1 MSRADSSKLPFPVR
15 FRMLRAI
22 ESEWRFVRFFA
33 LLLTAAL
40 SFGSYRSAV
49 RRAVAQALCFAA
61 GEALPGY
68 ALFSALF
75 AAVTTHI
82 VAVSAASYGLSHL
95 ALEGVVRVFV
105 VELLPL
111 AAALFVAMRSGLA
124 VLDHLAGLRA
134 HGEPLAVG
142 EAFLRI
148 VLPGFIGNLFATLL
162 LTLAS
167 SLIALLVAYL
177 IVYGLTP
184 WGIAG
189 FSRLVGQVFD
199 PVTLPGFLLKT
210 VLFGLAVG
218 AAPATVALDT
228 PRRAAAGSEMRVMA
242 RLFLS
247 LVLIEGASLI
257 VLHL

>member
-1 MSRADSSKLPFPVR
+1 MFPPFPLSAWQRLVR
-15 FRMLRAI
+15 DIGR
-22 ESEWRFVRFFA
+22 EWRFVRFAA
-33 LLLTAAL
+33 LLLAAATTPAT
-40 SFGSYRSAV
+40 YRPAV
-49 RRAVAQALCFAA
+49 RRAVAQAVCFSA
-61 GEALPGY
+61 GQALPGY
-68 ALFSALF
+68 ALLSVLA

-95 ALEGVVRVFV
+95 ALEGLVRVFV

-124 VLDHLAGLRA
+124 VLDHLAALRA
-134 HGEPLAVG
+134 RGERLASG
-142 EAFLRI
+142 EAFLDV

-167 SLIALLVAYL
+167 SLLALATAYL
-177 IVYGLTP
+177 VVYGLTP
-184 WGIAG
+184 SGIAG
-189 FSRLVGQVFD
+189 FSRLIGQVFD

-210 VLFGLAVG
+210 GLFGLAVG
-218 AAPATVALDT
+218 VAPVTVALDA

-247 LVLIEGASLI
+247 LVLIEGASLV